1 MGRLGLEGLLLFVY
15 SNLFSSISIYRLKGN
30 REVFAE
36 FFGFL
41 FDNTSQCYFVFA
53 FFFHTLLTFI
63 LLLIF
68 DEYCLEQF
76 YYLFP
81 RIYSYSALIL
91 SQSKNNQAITFIWGS
106 KQPLMFIHKSELSEG
121 LSVEEKTTSVGREG
135 GTGVRGKFLG
145 VGVKK

>member
-15 SNLFSSISIYRLKGN
+15 SNLFSSISIYRLEGG
-30 REVFAE
+30 REVFAK

-41 FDNTSQCYFVFA
+41 FDNTSRCYFVFA
-53 FFFHTLLTFI
+53 FFFHTLLAFI

-76 YYLFP
+76 YCLFAC
-81 RIYSYSALIL
+81 IYSYYALSL
-91 SQSKNNQAITFIWGS
+91 SQSKNNRAITFIWGS
-106 KQPLMFIHKSELSEG
+106 KQPLVFIRKSELSEG

>member
-15 SNLFSSISIYRLKGN
+15 SNLFSSISIYRLEGG
-30 REVFAE
+30 REVFAK

-41 FDNTSQCYFVFA
+41 FDNTSRCYFVFA
-53 FFFHTLLTFI
+53 FFFHTLLAFI

-76 YYLFP
+76 YCLSAC
-81 RIYSYSALIL
+81 IYSYSALSL
-91 SQSKNNQAITFIWGS
+91 SQSKNNRAITFIWGS
-106 KQPLMFIHKSELSEG
+106 KQPLVFIRKSELSEG
-121 LSVEEKTTSVGREG
+121 LRVEEKTTSVGREG
-135 GTGVRGKFLG
+135 GTGVYGKFSC